1 MQGNSRK
8 PIVIALTGG
17 IASGKTAA
25 SDRFAELGVPVI
37 DTDVIAREV
46 VEPGQ
51 PAFQDIVEHFGEA
64 MLSPAGTLDRAKLR
78 ARIFANPED
87 RRTLEALTHPAI
99 IAETKQQL
107 AAVDAPYVV
116 VVIPLLTE
124 IGKQAWIDRVLVIDA
139 LEASQLT
146 RLQGRD
152 GVTEEQA
159 RAALRAQASRNERL
173 RIADDVIFNDSDLEA
188 LRTAIDRQHADY
200 LALFSS

>member
-8 PIVIALTGG
+8 PTVIALTGG

-107 AAVDAPYVV
+107 ATVDAPYVV

-152 GVTEEQA
+152 GVTAEQA